1 MTFAQATIVLA
12 TFVHCPYQEYLS
24 CYWPD
29 FDQTLKEGSWDHLRQ
44 IPTVKVT
51 FVQATYVMATFV
63 HTSNISTQGQCK
75 VNVRSMQ
82 GQGKVRAM
90 WREGQGK
97 VKARSKRGQCQFKV
111 RSRQCKHNL
120 SLNCNLMGFNT
131 IEINLVYLVETVC
144 DVWRK
149 GEAGAASENSSP

>member
-1 MTFAQATIVLA
+1 MSAISQLLLA
-12 TFVHCPYQEYLS
+12 RFWPSFKGRFMGPFWTVPSCHADICQGNICPYQEYLS

-82 GQGKVRAM
+82 GQGKVRA
-90 WREGQGK
+90 REGKGKFKVTSRQGK
-97 VKARSKRGQCQFKV
+97 TKVKVRSRQGQGRVKARSKQGQREVKA
-111 RSRQCKHNL
+111 RS
-120 SLNCNLMGFNT
+120 S
-131 IEINLVYLVETVC
+131 
-144 DVWRK
+144 
-149 GEAGAASENSSP
+149 